1 VRIVNC
7 PKFVPDLNT
16 RRLLISSVGFPP
28 HGVEQAEHFTVRL
41 AHTLL
46 FILVFLSLALPP
58 GLEGQQKFEPKS
70 FRFDFTPFVGY
81 RTSMTFPIDLHV
93 TGTNPRV
100 IIDASPSYG
109 ASFGLRPREEDVVE
123 IRWARQDSS
132 IHAEEITPLPPRQ
145 RMVLDQLHG
154 DFSHEPFIE
163 EWPAWA
169 KPFVLASVGATHV
182 SAGSNLRFTRFSFGI
197 GGGIRLYASRHLGF
211 KVQAEWLPV
220 FADPQIAFI
229 CGAGCIIHV
238 AGTVSSQG
246 EIVLAPFLRF

>member
-1 VRIVNC
+1 
-7 PKFVPDLNT
+7 
-16 RRLLISSVGFPP
+16 LISYVGSPTR
-28 HGVEQAEHFTVRL
+28 GVEQVEHLTLRL
-41 AHTLL
+41 APTFL
-46 FILVFLSLALPP
+46 FISAFLFLAFPP
-58 GLEGQQKFEPKS
+58 GLAGQQQSEPKS

-81 RTSMTFPIDLHV
+81 RTSMTLPIEPHV
-93 TGTNPRV
+93 AGTNPRV

-109 ASFGLRPREEDVVE
+109 ASFGMRPREEDVVE
-123 IRWARQDSS
+123 VRWARQDSS
-132 IHAEEITPLPPRQ
+132 IHAEDITPLPPRQ
-145 RMVLDQLHG
+145 RTVLDQFHG